1 MRKSKKDQK
10 QEITEVVKDVSPESI
25 NYVNGISESIQSD
38 NKDKH
43 LNELEIVAE
52 AIDLKDYA
60 NSVSSSNESVVT
72 VTQILSEEIDS
83 PDEPKK
89 ILVNKSDLESSGAT
103 LDPQKTDSE
112 IIPLKLTSEEE
123 INLLIGENKLHKKR
137 LAEIKSTLQ
146 EKDLAL
152 GEIETKIEFLKTSH
166 ENLSEWYQDKSDSF
180 AARFIFR
187 LNEAKLRLE
196 NDEFSI
202 RKWLSTGVQLDT
214 SFVKKVRNW
223 FVKRFLVSLLFMGLG
238 ILTTY
243 LINRYYKNDVISA
256 LNQISMSITNIYFI
270 ILSIYII
277 YLSGLIFNYSRKWS
291 KHRRELSIA
300 SSQAVAMLSSLEYI
314 RQARLRIDSLHP
326 QMEQYLQILSAAIH
340 APWKVPDDL
349 LNFKSSETQT
359 NFLPEGVDIAAPFLG
374 MKDNKFN
381 VLVNKTVSRLFT
393 NGWRREAFDNLI
405 SKMSENAGVSVS
417 IGELDRDARRNG
429 LRSLYLKLHSE
440 SYAGDN
446 EILVEAAKDRIK
458 LVVPI
463 VQREILT
470 QFQPPVS
477 SVKDDPLNGLE
488 LGEDLVDTPE
498 NYYQW
503 DDFLTNIAG
512 PSSPWSP
519 LVFSNE
525 GILRGRQEKINRSF
539 ILGSSRLSKNDIDSV
554 EFIETTSNS
563 TRPVDLLLR
572 VDLSHWCSAGEVKV
586 FEGMPV
592 SEIESNLEV
601 FENDNY
607 PSSGL
612 GAI

>member
-123 INLLIGENKLHKKR
+123 INLLIDENKLHKKR

-146 EKDLAL
+146 AKDLAL

>member
-10 QEITEVVKDVSPESI
+10 QEITEVVKDVSPESR

-123 INLLIGENKLHKKR
+123 INLLIDENKLHKKR

>member
-10 QEITEVVKDVSPESI
+10 QEITEVAKDVSPESI

-112 IIPLKLTSEEE
+112 IIPLKLTSEDE
-123 INLLIGENKLHKKR
+123 INLLIDENKLHKKR

>member
-123 INLLIGENKLHKKR
+123 INLLIDENKLHKKR

>member
-123 INLLIGENKLHKKR
+123 INLLIDENKLHKKR

-405 SKMSENAGVSVS
+405 SKMSENAGVSIS